1 MILQDLGLIRQHG
14 LRGPGQGWCR
24 GLLIHV
30 CVRPTLAIRVA
41 LAVCLIV
48 TVDAAVTAQ
57 IRRAVSQVTVGEV
70 QVVL

>member
-48 TVDAAVTAQ
+48 TGPQLSRWAESAAP
-57 IRRAVSQVTVGEV
+57 
-70 QVVL
+70 